1 MGQNSPWLGIIWKKK
16 FRNGLRMQRM
26 TDSQKEEKVTGSQ
39 PETEEL
45 PSNNCCKRGLLRFQQ
60 KIWERIALVI
70 LVVIYLLASVRYF
83 PGRAMH
89 SLVETLIHVLSVA
102 PINLGA
108 TLVIVAVLQRLVKER
123 LPFSRTLRLYLVMAI
138 CLEFILG
145 LVHFFEMN
153 GAA

>member
-1 MGQNSPWLGIIWKKK
+1 
-16 FRNGLRMQRM
+16 MQTIREHL
-26 TDSQKEEKVTGSQ
+26 SLAV
-39 PETEEL
+39 L
-45 PSNNCCKRGLLRFQQ
+45 
-60 KIWERIALVI
+60 A
-70 LVVIYLLASVRYF
+70 VVYLLASIRYF

-89 SLVETLIHVLSVA
+89 SLVETLIHMLSVA

-123 LPFSRTLRLYLVMAI
+123 LQVSRTVRLFLVTAI

-145 LVHFFEMN
+145 LAHFFEMA

>member
-1 MGQNSPWLGIIWKKK
+1 MGIIWK
-16 FRNGLRMQRM
+16 NL
-26 TDSQKEEKVTGSQ
+26 
-39 PETEEL
+39 
-45 PSNNCCKRGLLRFQQ
+45 SNRVHMR
-60 KIWERIALVI
+60 KIREQISLAI
-70 LVVIYLLASVRYF
+70 LVVVYLLASVRYF

-108 TLVIVAVLQRLVKER
+108 TLLIVAVLQRLVKER
-123 LPFSRTLRLYLVMAI
+123 LPFSRTARFFLVVAI

-145 LVHFFEMN
+145 LAHYFEIN

>member
-1 MGQNSPWLGIIWKKK
+1 
-16 FRNGLRMQRM
+16 MQRI
-26 TDSQKEEKVTGSQ
+26 
-39 PETEEL
+39 
-45 PSNNCCKRGLLRFQQ
+45 R
-60 KIWERIALVI
+60 ERISLAI
-70 LVVIYLLASVRYF
+70 LVVVYLLASVRYF

-102 PINLGA
+102 PITLGA

-123 LPFSRTLRLYLVMAI
+123 LPFSRMLRLYLVVAI

-145 LVHFFEMN
+145 LAHFFEMN